1 MFRITEDEITVQNV
15 IEAVEHPGAGAIAT
29 FLGTVRDHSRGK
41 RVLYLEYDA
50 YPEMAERTLRQIGE
64 EIRERWGLDR
74 VAIVHRIGRL
84 EIGEASVAIAVAAP
98 HRAEAFEA
106 CRYAVDRLKEIVPI
120 WKKEVWEGGEY
131 WVEGDHRAE
140 GE

>member
-1 MFRITEDEITVQNV
+1 MFRITEDEITAQMV
-15 IEAVEHPGAGAIAT
+15 IEAVEHPAAGAIAT
-29 FLGTVRDHSRGK
+29 FLGTVRDHSQGK

-50 YPEMAERTLRQIGE
+50 YPAMAEKTLRQIGE
-64 EIRERWGLDR
+64 EIGERWGLYR
-74 VAIVHRIGRL
+74 VAIVHRVGRL

-106 CRYAVDRLKEIVPI
+106 CRYAIDRLKEIVPI

-131 WVEGDHRAE
+131 WVEGGHRAE

>member
-1 MFRITEDEITVQNV
+1 LFRVTEDEITAQMV

-29 FLGTVRDHSRGK
+29 FLGTVRDHSRGR

-131 WVEGDHRAE
+131 WVEENG
-140 GE
+140 